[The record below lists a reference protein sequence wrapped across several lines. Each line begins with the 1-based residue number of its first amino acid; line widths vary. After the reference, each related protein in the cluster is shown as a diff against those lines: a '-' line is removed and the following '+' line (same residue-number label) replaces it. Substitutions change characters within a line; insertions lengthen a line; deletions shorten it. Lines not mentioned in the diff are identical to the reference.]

1 MRIPRAVPATLLV
14 TALAAPAGV
23 GALAAPAAAQTPPDA
38 CAQRLDTAE
47 RTTYRF
53 EQGRRS
59 LSWARLVVTPTRAD
73 EDLYC
78 IQVRFGGRSAL
89 HRTSTTGYE
98 RRGGRWVK
106 IGQDGGGAHRRASYT
121 ETVRPP
127 ARRRTDRVYEVRA
140 NGRWYRA
147 EASIRNP

>member
-1 MRIPRAVPATLLV
+1 MRVPPAPAVGLLLAAFATPV
-14 TALAAPAGV
+14 AAGALAAPAG
-23 GALAAPAAAQTPPDA
+23 AQDLPDA

-47 RTTYRF
+47 RDTYRF
-53 EQGRRS
+53 ESGRRS

-73 EDLYC
+73 ADLYC
-78 IQVRFGGRSAL
+78 IQVRFGGRAAL
-89 HRTSTTGYE
+89 HRSSTTGYE

-106 IGQDGGGAHRRASYT
+106 VGQDGGGAQRKASYT

-127 ARRRTDRVYEVRA
+127 AGRRTDRVYEVRA